1 MRLLCALTRCIA
13 RIAHPC
19 VAWLKWPDQKSE
31 TIIYKQYTSQS
42 GDIKVVEP
50 LLSLHFLHDSAFR
63 DVIGK
68 KSRRVRDLQGT

>member
-1 MRLLCALTRCIA
+1 MRLLCALTSCIA

-19 VAWLKWPDQKSE
+19 VAWLKWPNQKSAI
-31 TIIYKQYTSQS
+31 IIYKRYTGQS
-42 GDIKVVEP
+42 EKIKVVEP
-50 LLSLHFLHDSAFR
+50 LLSLHFLHDGAFR